1 MKYPALFI
9 LFLVLA
15 FSVEVRAQG
24 EESNNTVS
32 SSNNSCERYK
42 IGILTPR
49 KDIDFKITIIV
60 PPKNIDQAMV
70 INPCPAE
77 QQVAVTPGTNIPP
90 FAPRTDIPSA
100 DPNSFFKAPPFT
112 IRNKYSR

>member
-1 MKYPALFI
+1 MKSPAFVL
-9 LFLVLA
+9 LVLVLA
-15 FSVEVRAQG
+15 LSVEVRAQG
-24 EESNNTVS
+24 QESNNTV

-42 IGILTPR
+42 IGIITPR

-77 QQVAVTPGTNIPP
+77 VQIASTSGRHIPL
-90 FAPRTDIPSA
+90 FAPQTMIPSEE
-100 DPNSFFKAPPFT
+100 PNAFFKAPSFT
-112 IRNKYSR
+112 ITNKYSR

>member
-1 MKYPALFI
+1 MKYPALLI

-15 FSVEVRAQG
+15 FNVEVRAQG

-32 SSNNSCERYK
+32 SNNSCARYK
-42 IGILTPR
+42 IGIITPS
-49 KDIDFKITIIV
+49 KDIDFKMMIIV

-70 INPCPAE
+70 FNLCPAE
-77 QQVAVTPGTNIPP
+77 QQVAVTPRLNVHP
-90 FAPRTDIPSA
+90 FAPQIVIPSEE
-100 DPNSFFKAPPFT
+100 PNSFFKAPPFT